1 MRILL
6 RAPNWVGD
14 VVMSL
19 PALTALRAEF
29 PKAHLAVQARSWVA
43 ELYRLRDEVDGV
55 VVEDSRGAHQGRE
68 GRERLAQELRS
79 GRFDRTVILP
89 TSFASAW
96 IPFRAG
102 IPERI
107 GYRAEG
113 RSLLLTQAV
122 PQDLE
127 PGEHQ
132 IWKHL
137 RLVSAAGARLPEKPD
152 VSWSV
157 GPRERAAA
165 RKLLESAGLGSRK
178 FVAVHAASFAHAAK
192 RWPFPRFAELLDLLH
207 REEGLTAVLLGSEAE
222 RAVNG
227 ELLALTTRGAPVDL
241 AGRSSLPEVLG
252 LLAEADRF
260 VGNDSGLAHLAGAV
274 GTPAAVLF
282 GPTDPEATRP
292 WDGPRADGQPSRIAV
307 VRSAPPC
314 APCRFAVCPL
324 DHVCMRSV
332 TARDVLT
339 ALQTLR

>member
-1 MRILL
+1 
-6 RAPNWVGD
+6 
-14 VVMSL
+14 MSL
-19 PALTALRAEF
+19 PALAALRTSF
-29 PKAHLAVQARSWVA
+29 PEAHLAVQARPWVA
-43 ELYRLRDEVDGV
+43 GLYRLRDEVDSV
-55 VVEDSRGAHQGRE
+55 VVEDSTGAHRGGE
-68 GRERLAQELRS
+68 GREPLVAEVRN
-79 GRFDRTVILP
+79 GRFDRSIVLP

-96 IPFRAG
+96 IPYRAG

-107 GYRAEG
+107 GYRGEG
-113 RSLLLTQAV
+113 RSLLLTRAV
-122 PQDLE
+122 PLE
-127 PGEHQ
+127 HGPGEHQ

-137 RLVSAAGARLPEKPD
+137 RLVEAAGARIPD
-152 VSWSV
+152 RPSVSWSV
-157 GPRERAAA
+157 RGEQRSAA
-165 RKLLESAGLGSRK
+165 RALLESAGLGSRK

-207 REEGLTAVLLGSEAE
+207 REEGLAAVLLGSEAE
-222 RAVNG
+222 RKVNG
-227 ELLALTTRGAPVDL
+227 ELLALATHATPIDL

-252 LLAEADRF
+252 LLAEATLF

-292 WDGPRADGQPSRIAV
+292 WDGPRADGRPPRIAV
-307 VRSAPPC
+307 VRNPPPC

-332 TARDVLT
+332 TARDVFT